1 MGMNFPTK
9 WLIATNGSKFA
20 SEAVKHA
27 AHLSKAL
34 KEKPDVTLL
43 VVANEK
49 ETEEIAY
56 GIVEMARF
64 LFEEE
69 SDQMLTP
76 RLEVRIG
83 EPGKVIIETAGD
95 YNCDQILIGGA
106 DFKWDIHDDKPG
118 GISNYIIDKFKGVI
132 TVVK

>member
-1 MGMNFPTK
+1 MSFPSK
-9 WLIATNGSKFA
+9 WLIATNGSRYA

-27 AHLSKAL
+27 GLLSSEL
-34 KEKPDVTLL
+34 TNKPEVTIL
-43 VVANEK
+43 VIATEK
-49 ETEEIAY
+49 ETEDIAL
-56 GIVEMARF
+56 GIVEMAKF

-69 SDQMLTP
+69 GGSSVEL

-83 EPGKVIIETAGD
+83 SPGKTIIDTAKEFG
-95 YNCDQILIGGA
+95 CDHILIGGA

-118 GISNYIIDKFKGVI
+118 GVSNYIIARFDGVI

>member
-1 MGMNFPTK
+1 MSFPTN

-27 AHLSKAL
+27 GLLSAEL
-34 KEKPDVTLL
+34 TNKPKVTIL
-43 VVANEK
+43 VIASEK
-49 ETEEIAY
+49 ETEDIAL
-56 GIVEMARF
+56 GIVEMAKF

-69 SDQMLTP
+69 GGKEVEP
-76 RLEVRIG
+76 VLEVRIG
-83 EPGKVIIETAGD
+83 QPGPTIVETANELG
-95 YNCDQILIGGA
+95 CDHILIGGA

-118 GISNYIIDKFKGVI
+118 GVSNYIIARFDGVI

>member
-1 MGMNFPTK
+1 MSFPSK
-9 WLIATNGSKFA
+9 WLIATNGSKYA
-20 SEAVKHA
+20 SEAVKQA
-27 AHLSKAL
+27 GLLSAEL
-34 KEKPDVTLL
+34 TNKPEVTLL

-49 ETEEIAY
+49 ETEDIAL
-56 GIVEMARF
+56 GIVEMAKF

-69 SDQMLTP
+69 AGKEVEP

-83 EPGKVIIETAGD
+83 SPGKTIVDAANDLG
-95 YNCDQILIGGA
+95 CDHILIGGA

-118 GISNYIIDKFKGVI
+118 GVSNYIIARFDGII